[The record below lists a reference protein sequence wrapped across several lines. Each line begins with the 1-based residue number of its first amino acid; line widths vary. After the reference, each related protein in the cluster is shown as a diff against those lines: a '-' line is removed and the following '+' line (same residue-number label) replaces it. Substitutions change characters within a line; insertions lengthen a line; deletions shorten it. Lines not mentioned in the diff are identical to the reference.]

1 MKLIAW
7 VICTVCVRPAPWS
20 GRSEAIRKSASVDPL
35 IALHDDAGSAVRL
48 PPPPPEAAVVVS
60 PPPLLDSS
68 SPPHPAATSDSAAV
82 AASAAMVRRLT
93 VGIPPTRL
101 AVGRA
106 AVSAV
111 RAAGR
116 KRPRPGYD
124 RRRPKWRNWQTRRTQ
139 NPVPLGECGFDSH
152 LRHSRVTSSR
162 AKRAICRWRDE
173 SGQAIVLS
181 AVWMLVLLGMA
192 GLVIDVGS
200 WERVHRH
207 LQSA

>member
-1 MKLIAW
+1 M
-7 VICTVCVRPAPWS
+7 
-20 GRSEAIRKSASVDPL
+20 
-35 IALHDDAGSAVRL
+35 
-48 PPPPPEAAVVVS
+48 
-60 PPPLLDSS
+60 
-68 SPPHPAATSDSAAV
+68 
-82 AASAAMVRRLT
+82 
-93 VGIPPTRL
+93 
-101 AVGRA
+101 
-106 AVSAV
+106 
-111 RAAGR
+111 
-116 KRPRPGYD
+116 RPRRTADYGQPAGAFLGAGPDACRGGSGLRCD
-124 RRRPKWRNWQTRRTQ
+124 RTPKWRNWQTRRTQ
-139 NPVPLGECGFDSH
+139 NPVPLGECGVDSH